1 MSILLRDSRVW
12 SHLVVLSVVSLSG
25 MIMLMAI
32 IFWQMQD
39 NIMSERRHL
48 LRAQVTS
55 AIAITENIYQQSET
69 GAISESE
76 AKQKVL
82 NYISVMRYPDNGY
95 FWVQKDDSEM
105 LMHPFSQELIGRMT
119 MDLLDSSGK
128 YFVREFITTAKTG
141 GGFVNYEW
149 SRPNQD
155 EPIPKVA
162 YVTLFMPWNWVI
174 GSGLYIDD
182 LNESA
187 RRQISL
193 GAVLIFILFGINIA
207 ISLFLSRRYMKEY
220 RETAIH
226 DSLTGLYTRR
236 YLDEVGTRILNRSEN
251 EGGSGLGAIFFDID
265 HFKKIN
271 DLYGHKTGDNVLRFV
286 GEILRN
292 RLRPNEMAFRYG
304 GEEFVLLISTSEA
317 ACRDIAERI
326 RASVNQ
332 HTFETPNGNF
342 NVTVSAG
349 ISVAQGHE
357 SIHEILR
364 RADKCMYVA
373 KSKGRNCTVVES
385 QLD

>member
-1 MSILLRDSRVW
+1 
-12 SHLVVLSVVSLSG
+12 
-25 MIMLMAI
+25 MAI

-162 YVTLFMPWNWVI
+162 YVTLFKPWNWVI

-317 ACRDIAERI
+317 ACRDIAE
-326 RASVNQ
+326 
-332 HTFETPNGNF
+332 
-342 NVTVSAG
+342 
-349 ISVAQGHE
+349 
-357 SIHEILR
+357 
-364 RADKCMYVA
+364 
-373 KSKGRNCTVVES
+373 
-385 QLD
+385 